1 MTRDR
6 VRGVVVLREPEK
18 WVCRFVCSGRRPCQA
33 EAGRRLVACRISN
46 VAAPNAFGAASTA
59 VATALCRRAGGPR
72 NLRLDRARRLQSCV
86 TQTESEQ
93 SRLGTARLPAFRL
106 GALVRDSCAHT
117 PIFASSSRNCVAD
130 DRKSPP
136 ASAASGSSGAAIV
149 CRVWLAAIEPNWA
162 TQSHPWRKQQ
172 TDARDSALSRND
184 RQRHRGP
191 VLWNRKSRRLHAL

>member
-1 MTRDR
+1 M
-6 VRGVVVLREPEK
+6 GKPI
-18 WVCRFVCSGRRPCQA
+18 P
-33 EAGRRLVACRISN
+33 
-46 VAAPNAFGAASTA
+46 A

-72 NLRLDRARRLQSCV
+72 DLRLETARRLQSCV

-93 SRLGTARLPAFRL
+93 FRLGTARLRAFRL

-117 PIFASSSRNCVAD
+117 PIFASSSRNCVVD

-136 ASAASGSSGAAIV
+136 ASAACGSSGAAIV

-162 TQSHPWRKQQ
+162 RQSHPWRKQQ

-184 RQRHRGP
+184 RQRHRAP
-191 VLWNRKSRRLHAL
+191 VLCNRKSRRLHALQVAPESFDARMC